1 MTKYRIAITN
11 VEYGCIDVEAESL
24 GEAMDKAYS
33 LDGDY
38 YVHNSEV
45 TDASYLEMVDD

>member
-1 MTKYRIAITN
+1 MKYRIAVTN

-38 YVHNSEV
+38 YVHKNEV
-45 TDASYLEMVDD
+45 TDASFLVKQ

>member
-1 MTKYRIAITN
+1 MTKYRTAVTN
-11 VEYGCIDVEAESL
+11 GEYGFIDVEAESCN
-24 GEAMDKAYS
+24 EAMDKAYS

-45 TDASYLEMVDD
+45 TDASYIETIDD

>member
-1 MTKYRIAITN
+1 MKYRIAVTN

-24 GEAMDKAYS
+24 GEAMDKAYA

>member
-1 MTKYRIAITN
+1 MKYRIAVTN
-11 VEYGCIDVEAESL
+11 VEYGFIDVEAESCN
-24 GEAMDKAYS
+24 EAMDKAYA

-45 TDASYLEMVDD
+45 TDASYIEAIDD

>member
-1 MTKYRIAITN
+1 MKYRIAVTN

-24 GEAMDKAYS
+24 QAAMDKAYC

-38 YVHNSEV
+38 YVHNNEV
-45 TDASYLEMVDD
+45 TDASYLETLKW